1 MAEPE
6 DPHSD
11 APPPHDDF
19 DDDLV
24 GFASPRAL
32 TATRSPVPEPEPEPE
47 PAFPVAPVAMAAP
60 EPGPEPEPEIQPD
73 VEPIAEMPDP
83 QPDLEPVAEAPPEPQ
98 PDPEPFAE
106 ALPDLQPD
114 PEPVG
119 EARPEP
125 QPDVIPT
132 REPEP
137 DLRAEPVA
145 AAVQAPVTI
154 RAVAIPDP
162 TGDDES
168 ELVAEREAGMAVFGD
183 PEAPVGA
190 SSEAETPSTAP
201 AAPEREAFSP
211 VPEAAPVPPP
221 PADSDSFGQLGAT
234 RPFERPAGR
243 REPGVTADGDARL
256 ALTIYACLIAAAVS
270 VGTTALLAL
279 FLSWTGQFLVKSWVK
294 SHLIY
299 QFRTSLIGVIAGI
312 IGVVTFPL
320 GLGVFVLSLTVIWVV
335 ARGATG
341 LMKLLRREE
350 IRDPGTWK
358 MA

>member
-6 DPHSD
+6 DPHFD

-32 TATRSPVPEPEPEPE
+32 TATPSPAPEPEPEPE
-47 PAFPVAPVAMAAP
+47 PALSVAPVAMAAP
-60 EPGPEPEPEIQPD
+60 EPEPDTEPQPD
-73 VEPIAEMPDP
+73 VEPLAESPPDP
-83 QPDLEPVAEAPPEPQ
+83 QPDLEPVVEVSPEVQPDLEPVAETSQEPQ
-98 PDPEPFAE
+98 PELIAP
-106 ALPDLQPD
+106 
-114 PEPVG
+114 
-119 EARPEP
+119 
-125 QPDVIPT
+125 

-137 DLRAEPVA
+137 DLWAEPMA
-145 AAVQAPVTI
+145 TPVQAPVTI
-154 RAVAIPDP
+154 RAVAVPDP
-162 TGDDES
+162 MGDAKS
-168 ELVAEREAGMAVFGD
+168 EPAAVREADMAVFGD
-183 PEAPVGA
+183 PEAPVAA
-190 SSEAETPSTAP
+190 SSEADAASTAP
-201 AAPEREAFSP
+201 VAPEREALSP

-221 PADSDSFGQLGAT
+221 PTDDDSFGQLGAT
-234 RPFERPAGR
+234 RSFERPAGR
-243 REPGVTADGDARL
+243 REPGVMADGDARL
-256 ALTIYACLIAAAVS
+256 AVTIYACLIAAAVS

-299 QFRTSLIGVIAGI
+299 QFRTSLVGVIAGI